1 MQHLLA
7 TLLDEDDALEGSLLS
22 EAIHWYDRA
31 AEQGMTDDWLRAE
44 VLVLRTKRKGDVYNP
59 FDRWRKA
66 ARNGNRTASKNLI
79 VVKGGDAV
87 HGAEEEEGILGYI
100 QYHAEDGFDLAQFYL
115 GKCYDC
121 SCLGLPQDYPLAF
134 EWYLRAARQGHAD
147 AQCYVGIFYS
157 FGTGVES
164 NDHEAVAWY
173 KRAARQGHAQA
184 QCNLGYSYEIGRGP
198 LTASMQEANRWYQRS
213 AMGGFPQA
221 QFNLAQSYR
230 NAKGLSKDDTMAA
243 KWYACAAHSGLA
255 AAQHRLGLCYEYGWG
270 IERNET
276 VATSWYLAAAEQ
288 GHAEAQCCLANM
300 YETGT
305 GTIEDKQLAIK
316 YYSLAAKQGNE
327 RAALRYL
334 AIKQQR

>member
-221 QFNLAQSYR
+221 QFNLAQSYSPTPSWPVLR
-230 NAKGLSKDDTMAA
+230 I
-243 KWYACAAHSGLA
+243 
-255 AAQHRLGLCYEYGWG
+255 RLGDRA
-270 IERNET
+270 ERN
-276 VATSWYLAAAEQ
+276 
-288 GHAEAQCCLANM
+288 GCH
-300 YETGT
+300 
-305 GTIEDKQLAIK
+305 QLVLGR
-316 YYSLAAKQGNE
+316 S
-327 RAALRYL
+327 RARPC
-334 AIKQQR
+334 